1 MGTVAQ
7 TPERAQSQELEPFK
21 LRGGHTPQLVETALL
36 TIAMC
41 GGNTQA
47 AFDTL
52 AAKNIHVGRS
62 TLKAWQHVQFP
73 NRYRDLAER
82 YRASIEGEIVNNVRA
97 LALRASQVAQRAL
110 DLEEKRIA
118 AGEINDASTSLRNI
132 ATSIGISVDKILLLE
147 GRPNQITEQR
157 SADDVLRGLRDRG
170 YVDST
175 AEEDDGGSRPTIR

>member
-36 TIAMC
+36 TLAMC

-47 AFDTL
+47 AVDTL
-52 AAKNIHVGRS
+52 ATKNIRVSQG
-62 TLKAWQHVQFP
+62 TLKAWQHNQFP